1 MKIRFLSFSC
11 LAFCALAACAV
22 PQPAPRQTNVP
33 LSRPVVPP
41 PPVISSAPQ
50 SSSWIDWPIAPGYWV
65 YRQDDRG
72 SIALFGPANA
82 DATMTLR
89 CDRGRQRLYLARAS
103 SMAAATM
110 TIRTSATL
118 KSFAAV
124 PAGGNPP
131 YLATE
136 IMPTDRILDAIAS
149 TRGRIA
155 IEINGMP
162 AIAVP
167 IWSEVPR
174 VIEDCRV

>member
-1 MKIRFLSFSC
+1 
-11 LAFCALAACAV
+11 
-22 PQPAPRQTNVP
+22 
-33 LSRPVVPP
+33 
-41 PPVISSAPQ
+41 
-50 SSSWIDWPIAPGYWV
+50 
-65 YRQDDRG
+65 
-72 SIALFGPANA
+72 
-82 DATMTLR
+82 MTLR
-89 CDRGRQRLYLARAS
+89 CDRGRQRLYLARAAS
-103 SMAAATM
+103 VAAGTM

-155 IEINGMP
+155 IETNGMP
-162 AIAVP
+162 SIAIP

-174 VIEDCRV
+174 VIEDCRG